1 MADNTVTSY
10 VTGLQ
15 QLALPRWTDL
25 PAFSLYAEQAA
36 DIANQVLAPFAFAP
50 VTTSDIN
57 YWVKQKIVSE
67 AGKKKFDQT
76 GIAKILVTA
85 FLTEVYPLADI
96 RTGLALVPAEQT
108 AQAYDFFV
116 LTTMNTV
123 HRYATNFQQDVV
135 IPGQTAAAVQAMAAP
150 TAQLAIMS
158 VVQKAIVHHALAALA
173 APAAGQPKA

>member
-1 MADNTVTSY
+1 M
-10 VTGLQ
+10 TGLQ

-36 DIANQVLAPFAFAP
+36 DIANQALAPFAFAP

-96 RTGLALVPAEQT
+96 RTGLALVLAEQT

-150 TAQLAIMS
+150 MAQLAIMS